1 VKRAVIA
8 LAALTLVACSSSAK
22 EPAGDPFV
30 RAFKTLR
37 PSVVLFTMQI
47 PSDDPKKKG
56 SWDDA
61 YGSGV
66 IVASGRWGS
75 RVLTAEHVI
84 HGARNL
90 RATLRERKA
99 VPVRILARD
108 EKSDLALV
116 AVDAP
121 DLPVATLGTTR
132 GIEPGTAIG
141 VAGFPIPD
149 AFQDEGLGV
158 ATSVYAG
165 RISSVRKDALELDL
179 PIIPG
184 ESGGPVFDAASGA
197 VIGLAESRFEEEK
210 AIGFAIPIDD
220 AVSFISRARAKPPS
234 GRRSTPPAE

>member
-1 VKRAVIA
+1 MSAVVRASIVA
-8 LAALTLVACSSSAK
+8 VFAAAVSACSSSAK
-22 EPAGDPFV
+22 PLEGDPFV

-47 PSDDPKKKG
+47 PSDDPKHKG

-66 IVASGRWGS
+66 IVASGAWGS

-99 VPVRILARD
+99 VPVRVLARD

-116 AVDAP
+116 GIDAP
-121 DLPVATLGTTR
+121 NLPVATLGTAR

-165 RISSVRKDALELDL
+165 RVSSVRKDALELDL

-184 ESGGPVFDAASGA
+184 ESGGPVFDAATGV

-220 AVSFISRARAKPPS
+220 AVQFM
-234 GRRSTPPAE
+234 RRSPLPHSSPTPRR

>member
-1 VKRAVIA
+1 MR
-8 LAALTLVACSSSAK
+8 LLRRAALVALTSALLAGCSSAPRSP
-22 EPAGDPFV
+22 EGDPFV
-30 RAFKTLR
+30 RAFRTLR

-99 VPVRILARD
+99 VPVKVLARD
-108 EKSDLALV
+108 EKADLALV
-116 AVDAP
+116 GIQTP
-121 DLPVATLGTTR
+121 NLPVAILGTAR

-184 ESGGPVFDAASGA
+184 ESGGPVFVASNGT

-220 AVSFISRARAKPPS
+220 AVRFMHLAVR
-234 GRRSTPPAE
+234 